1 MVPSIINH
9 YENKNQNQNQDH
21 LISVEM
27 TVIKKAIDNTGQQA
41 TENREPEYT
50 VSTLAVTAFTE
61 NSTVIP

>member
-9 YENKNQNQNQDH
+9 YENKNQNQNQDY

-41 TENREPEYT
+41 TENREP
-50 VSTLAVTAFTE
+50 
-61 NSTVIP
+61 